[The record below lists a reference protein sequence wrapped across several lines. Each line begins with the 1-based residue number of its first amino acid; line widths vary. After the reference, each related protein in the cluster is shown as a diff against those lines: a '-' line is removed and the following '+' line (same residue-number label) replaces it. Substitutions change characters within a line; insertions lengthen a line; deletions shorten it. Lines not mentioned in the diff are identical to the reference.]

1 MVGVLISMKLRVLRH
16 SLHGARGAVFGFGA
30 FCGLVAA
37 LVCAALI
44 GFHPGG
50 MRVGADIAAALFAVW
65 TLGWLF
71 GPIMTGGGDETLRPE
86 NFALLPIR
94 PAHLAFGL
102 LGAATVGIAPAAT
115 LLAFCGLVVAAIP
128 LGIMAVLVAALA
140 VVLQLALAI
149 LLSRVLVAAIGT
161 LLGSRRGKDLGVLL
175 AALAGLSYLPAKY
188 AFEALG
194 PIVVGQTAPAFT
206 AALRYL
212 PSGWGPTAV
221 VAAAEGDWPLVLG
234 WLLALSVLDGLLVV
248 TWSRLLVRRLT
259 VRPSAVGPRSPVSA
273 GARARW
279 SLLPDSPLG
288 AVIGK
293 ELRLWWRDAR
303 RRTLLITSILV
314 GAILPLSSTAFSA
327 NSFAYLA
334 LWIALFAALQVG
346 NLYGLDGSAV
356 WQTVVTPVAARAD
369 VRGRQLAWL
378 LVVGPVALL
387 AAAVAPGLA
396 GSPAA
401 YPWVLAL
408 VPALLG
414 GGAGTL
420 LLMSVL
426 TPFPMPVQR
435 DGNPFAASGHVGFAN
450 FGTRLVLCL
459 LQLVPAVPVAVLL
472 LLGSLDVL
480 PWALWVALPVGVL
493 GGVVT
498 AWWWGRI
505 AYRRLEAQGP
515 ELLAAVRTAD

>member
-1 MVGVLISMKLRVLRH
+1 MKLRVLRH
-16 SLHGARGAVFGFGA
+16 SLSGARGVAFGIGA
-30 FCGLVAA
+30 ICGLVAA
-37 LVCAALI
+37 LVCVALI
-44 GFHPGG
+44 GFHPGAI
-50 MRVGADIAAALFAVW
+50 RVGADIASALFAVW

-71 GPIMTGGGDETLRPE
+71 GPVLTGGGDETLRPE

-102 LGAATVGIAPAAT
+102 LGAATVGIAPVAT
-115 LLAFCGLVVAAIP
+115 LMAFCGLIVAAIP
-128 LGIMAVLVAALA
+128 LGVAAVLVAALA

-149 LLSRVLVAAIGT
+149 LLSRVLVAALGA

-206 AALRYL
+206 ALLRYL

-221 VAAAEGDWPLVLG
+221 ASAAEGDWPLVLG
-234 WLLALSVLDGLLVV
+234 WLLALAMLDGLLVLA
-248 TWSRLLVRRLT
+248 WSRLLVRRLT
-259 VRPSAVGPRSPVSA
+259 VRPSAAGPRRPVAA
-273 GARARW
+273 GARVRR
-279 SLLPDSPLG
+279 SPLPDSPLD

-303 RRTLLITSILV
+303 RRALLLASILV
-314 GAILPLSSTAFSA
+314 GAILPLSWTAFSA
-327 NSFAYLA
+327 SSFAYMA

-356 WQTVVTPVAARAD
+356 WQTVVIPGAARVD
-369 VRGRQLAWL
+369 VRGRQWAWL
-378 LVVGPVALL
+378 LVVAPATLL
-387 AAAVAPGLA
+387 AAAIAPGLT
-396 GSPAA
+396 GSPDA

-408 VPALLG
+408 APALLG
-414 GGAGTL
+414 GGAGTI

-426 TPFPMPVQR
+426 APSPMPIQR
-435 DGNPFAASGHVGFAN
+435 DGNPFVSSGPVGFAN
-450 FGTRLVLCL
+450 FGTRMGLGL
-459 LQLVPAVPVAVLL
+459 LQFVPAVPVAVLL
-472 LLGSLDVL
+472 LLGALDVL
-480 PWALWVALPVGVL
+480 PWALWLALPVGVL

-515 ELLAAVRTAD
+515 ELLAAVRTAA